1 MITFKFNIPF
11 SIGIILLIAFCVRFF
26 VVATMFVLDIGQ
38 QTWTDESTFYN
49 EAVAYLA
56 ISLGTATQAQMDGI
70 DIVSNSRE
78 FSISYVMHFVMDFF
92 GSSLFVPRVICVFF
106 GVGSVFLVY
115 RITYIITNSYSS
127 AKLSALIASL
137 FPALI
142 IYSTMFTREPFIV
155 FFILFGFLLLFLH
168 NAKVSFKYRSFVYLI
183 PYLGCI
189 YIENHLH
196 GAVALVMSIMGLVYV
211 SRFYSKKYL
220 KLLPLLFIMGIG
232 IFSVDFTYLNTI
244 GDFNL
249 GFLYQEIEKRATGT
263 FAYVGEVDSISSFLN
278 IFPSL
283 IFHFTVGFPVK
294 TSLNAIILIAN
305 SLIWLTL
312 FVTIYMVLPKLLVR
326 SSEIRLISFAI
337 LLFII
342 IFAVGSAN
350 YGTSMRHKTKFAPL
364 LIILAVSTIA
374 FRQKKYLY
382 NL

>member
-1 MITFKFNIPF
+1 
-11 SIGIILLIAFCVRFF
+11 
-26 VVATMFVLDIGQ
+26 
-38 QTWTDESTFYN
+38 
-49 EAVAYLA
+49 
-56 ISLGTATQAQMDGI
+56 
-70 DIVSNSRE
+70 
-78 FSISYVMHFVMDFF
+78 
-92 GSSLFVPRVICVFF
+92 
-106 GVGSVFLVY
+106 
-115 RITYIITNSYSS
+115 
-127 AKLSALIASL
+127 
-137 FPALI
+137 
-142 IYSTMFTREPFIV
+142 
-155 FFILFGFLLLFLH
+155 
-168 NAKVSFKYRSFVYLI
+168 
-183 PYLGCI
+183 
-189 YIENHLH
+189 
-196 GAVALVMSIMGLVYV
+196 
-211 SRFYSKKYL
+211 
-220 KLLPLLFIMGIG
+220 
-232 IFSVDFTYLNTI
+232 
-244 GDFNL
+244 
-249 GFLYQEIEKRATGT
+249 
-263 FAYVGEVDSISSFLN
+263 LN